1 MVRPYR
7 FSLEEFLKLPLP
19 ERGVELLEGEIYQM
33 APIGSRHAHVLDLWT
48 QVFVKAFHG
57 KAGVRVQG
65 PFVLPPDTYL
75 EPDLLLYRLGDF
87 RHRYPGPED
96 ALLVLEVAESSLDYD
111 LTKKVPLYA
120 KAGVPEVWV
129 QDLLGGKLLLFRTP
143 EEDHYREQIWVRPG
157 ERVSPLA
164 FPEAF
169 LEVPW

>member
-33 APIGSRHAHVLDLWT
+33 APIGSRHAHVLDLWV

-96 ALLVLEVAESSLDYD
+96 AFLVLEVAESSLDYD
-111 LTKKVPLYA
+111 LSKKVPLYA
-120 KAGVPEVWV
+120 KAGVPEIWV

-143 EEDHYREQIWVRPG
+143 EEDHYRERIWVRPG

>member
-7 FSLEEFLKLPLP
+7 FSLEEFLRFPLP
-19 ERGVELLEGEIYQM
+19 ERRMELLEGEVYQM
-33 APIGSRHAHVLDLWT
+33 APIGSRDAHLLDLWT
-48 QVFVKAFHG
+48 QAFVKAFYG

-87 RHRYPGPED
+87 RYRYPGPQD
-96 ALLVLEVAESSLDYD
+96 ALLVLEVAENSLEYD

-120 KAGVPEVWV
+120 KAGVSEIWV
-129 QDLLGGKLLLFRTP
+129 QDLLGGRLLLFRTP
-143 EEDHYREQIWVRPG
+143 EGDHYREQIWVKPG

-164 FPEAF
+164 FPEVE

>member
-33 APIGSRHAHVLDLWT
+33 APIGPRHAYAVNRWNRVFSSLPE
-48 QVFVKAFHG
+48 VFVQ
-57 KAGVRVQG
+57 VQG
-65 PFVLPPDTYL
+65 PLALPPDTYL
-75 EPDLLLYRLGDF
+75 EPDLALLRPGDYRERLP
-87 RHRYPGPED
+87 RPED
-96 ALLVLEVAESSLDYD
+96 VLL
-111 LTKKVPLYA
+111 
-120 KAGVPEVWV
+120 VPEVWV

>member
-33 APIGSRHAHVLDLWT
+33 APIGPRHAYAVNRWNRVFSSLPE
-48 QVFVKAFHG
+48 VFVQ
-57 KAGVRVQG
+57 VQG
-65 PFVLPPDTYL
+65 PLALPPDTYL
-75 EPDLLLYRLGDF
+75 EPDLALLRPGDYRERLP
-87 RHRYPGPED
+87 RPED
-96 ALLVLEVAESSLDYD
+96 VLLVVEVAEASLDYD